1 MIQCFIAL
9 SKAIA
14 TSFRAIVIA
23 EMINLG
29 IIILPKTFVIVILE
43 ELDLEEVFGF
53 FVFAIIY
60 YYP

>member
-23 EMINLG
+23 EMINLR
-29 IIILPKTFVIVILE
+29 IKILPKTFVIVILE
-43 ELDLEEVFGF
+43 ELDLEELFGF